1 MTKLRTKLHLS
12 YLPLIILMAAVGV
25 YAILLTYYLVST
37 VERLEYED
45 IRSTNA
51 VSELITAVNRTNAGV
66 NLIFNGYREE
76 GGEIIER
83 NRATIEEQLRLQE
96 ASANRRA
103 EGLTAELKEA
113 VNRHIQLV
121 EMALSPADNIPN
133 SYTLRREETAQ
144 RIAEI
149 GASIIELNSRSIADT
164 FSAFEMRTET
174 FIWVTIISIFAAL
187 LLALLLS
194 YRISDRIVHP
204 IEEFTE
210 KAELI
215 GQGDFETR
223 VSYHAQDEVGRL
235 ALSFNRMLDR
245 LRAYRRLLN
254 AEITQ
259 TRMTLETIVKNLPVA
274 FYFYDQEGEL
284 IITNDAAQDLLRAPE
299 WQEGPPEDVGIL
311 RRQVQESRKL
321 YAPDQL
327 DDALILHV
335 YNEERFFLPTVFFV
349 EGDRTKSGVVLML
362 QDVTKLRLTSDLKN
376 DLVAIV
382 SHELKTPLTSARLS
396 LYMLSEEQFGD
407 LNEVQR
413 ELVAT
418 AKDDLD
424 RQLKTIQSLLSLSK
438 IESGSSRLERQTF
451 QPRELLENSAEESR
465 QAVEDAQLHLQIEAP
480 QTLPAIEGDPF
491 RLQLVLSNFISNAIK
506 FSPPGGNIVLRAS
519 PTGTDEVRF
528 SVIDQGPGI
537 APEFRSRVFNKFFRI
552 PHQDKKGAG
561 LGLSIAREI
570 ALAHN
575 GEVGC
580 ESEMGK
586 GSEFFMTLPRRM
598 EDNGSARRAAM
609 STPAP
614 QK

>member
-1 MTKLRTKLHLS
+1 MTKLRTKLHFAF
-12 YLPLIILMAAVGV
+12 LPLIILMAAVGI

-37 VERLEYED
+37 VEQLEYED

-66 NLIFNGYREE
+66 NLIFNGYRDE
-76 GGEIIER
+76 GAAVIER
-83 NRATIEEQLRLQE
+83 NRDIIEQQLDKQQ
-96 ASANRRA
+96 ASATDNEA
-103 EGLTAELKEA
+103 KALTEELAEA
-113 VNRHIQLV
+113 VRTHVNLV
-121 EMALSPADNIPN
+121 EMILDPDESIPD
-133 SYTLRREETAQ
+133 SYTLRREESAQ
-144 RIAEI
+144 QISELGGAIIERNN
-149 GASIIELNSRSIADT
+149 ASIANT
-164 FSAFEMRTET
+164 FNAFEIRTET
-174 FIWVTIISIFAAL
+174 FIWITIIAIFAAL

-194 YRISDRIVHP
+194 YRISDRLVHP

-223 VSYHAQDEVGRL
+223 VSYHSNDEIGRL
-235 ALSFNRMLDR
+235 AQSFNHMLDR

-274 FYFYDQEGEL
+274 FFFYDQDAQL
-284 IITNDAAQDLLRAPE
+284 IITNDAADHLQNAPE
-299 WQEGPPEDVGIL
+299 WKNGMPEEVNAL
-311 RRQVQESRKL
+311 QRQVQESHKL

-335 YNEERFFLPTVFFV
+335 HNEERFFLPTVFFV
-349 EGDRTKSGVVLML
+349 EGDRSKSGVVMML

-407 LNEVQR
+407 LNDVQR

-451 QPRELLENSAEESR
+451 HPCDLLENSARETR
-465 QAVEDAQLHLQIEAP
+465 QAVEEAHLELQIEAAE
-480 QTLPAIEGDPF
+480 TLPDIEGDPF
-491 RLQLVLSNFISNAIK
+491 RLQLVLTNFISNAIK
-506 FSPPGGNIVLRAS
+506 VSPEGTSIVLRAAQQ
-519 PTGTDEVRF
+519 DEEVRF
-528 SVIDQGPGI
+528 SVIDHGPGI
-537 APEFRSRVFNKFFRI
+537 APEYRSRVFNKFFRI
-552 PHQDKKGAG
+552 PEQQTKGAG

-580 ESEMGK
+580 ESEIGK
-586 GSEFFMTLPRRM
+586 GSEFFMILPLRW
-598 EDNGSARRAAM
+598 DAHSDARAQM